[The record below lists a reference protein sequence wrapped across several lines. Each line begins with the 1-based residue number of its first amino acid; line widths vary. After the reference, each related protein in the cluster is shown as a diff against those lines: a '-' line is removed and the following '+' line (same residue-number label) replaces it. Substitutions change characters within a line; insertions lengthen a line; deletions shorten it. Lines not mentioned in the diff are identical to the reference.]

1 MDDRSR
7 QIEIVEMDAEHIEQ
21 LAELEQISFGEP
33 WSVEGLLEEL
43 SNPTAVFRVAL
54 VDGQVA
60 GYVGMHHIVDEGYIT
75 NNAVFPQYRRQGV
88 ATKLMKTLMK
98 YAKDNEMSMLS
109 LEVRPSNE
117 AARKLY
123 EDLGFSEE
131 GRRKGFYR
139 DPAED
144 GLIMTRFF

>member
-7 QIEIVEMDAEHIEQ
+7 RIEIVEMDAEHIEQ

-60 GYVGMHHIVDEGYIT
+60 GYVGMHHIVDEGYVT
-75 NNAVFPQYRRQGV
+75 NIAVFPQYRRRGV

-109 LEVRPSNE
+109 L
-117 AARKLY
+117 
-123 EDLGFSEE
+123 
-131 GRRKGFYR
+131 
-139 DPAED
+139 
-144 GLIMTRFF
+144 

>member
-1 MDDRSR
+1 MDNRSR
-7 QIEIVEMDAEHIEQ
+7 RIEIVEMDAEHIEQ

-60 GYVGMHHIVDEGYIT
+60 GYVGMHHIVDEGYVT
-75 NNAVFPQYRRQGV
+75 NIAVFPQYRRRGV

>member
-1 MDDRSR
+1 MCIRDR
-7 QIEIVEMDAEHIEQ
+7 
-21 LAELEQISFGEP
+21 
-33 WSVEGLLEEL
+33 
-43 SNPTAVFRVAL
+43 
-54 VDGQVA
+54 
-60 GYVGMHHIVDEGYIT
+60 DEGYVT
-75 NNAVFPQYRRQGV
+75 NIAVFPQYRRRGV

>member
-1 MDDRSR
+1 MEDRSR
-7 QIEIVEMDAEHIEQ
+7 QVEILNMDAEHIEK

-54 VDGQVA
+54 IAGQVV
-60 GYVGMHHIVDEGYIT
+60 GYVGMHHIVDEGYVT
-75 NNAVFPQYRRQGV
+75 NIAVFPQYRRQGV
-88 ATKLMKTLMK
+88 ATKLMKALIK
-98 YAKDNEMSMLS
+98 YAKENEMSMVS

-117 AARKLY
+117 GARKLY
-123 EDLGFSEE
+123 ESLGFSEK